1 METLT
6 PIWIGPA
13 EVPANLAEA
22 CPVPPRALAPADAL
36 QRTLDLPEVA
46 VIDARIDQ
54 ARQIASGLC
63 RQGVVTLLLG
73 ASPGGNG
80 WPCLALPGDTP
91 AAELAMRI
99 ETASSAALACEHLVE
114 QARQAR
120 QSSEELDEELRL
132 ASSLQ
137 QDFMPR
143 RLPEVGPLR
152 FGVFHRP
159 ASYVSGDMYDVTRL
173 DETHVGFYVADAV
186 GHGLP
191 AALLTMFIKKAL
203 QTKRITGNT
212 YEIIPPDQAL
222 QQLNAD
228 LCRQNLS
235 MCEFCTALYAI
246 VDTAEATLTYCRAG
260 HPKPVLLRDGQA
272 SMLESSGPLLGI
284 MDDATFDRETIELRP
299 GDRLMVYSDGVEDSL
314 CGRRGQRHE
323 DMIQAIAPWVDLD
336 RVGLLE
342 QIAAAICTRDMLDD
356 STAVVAEVL

>member
-1 METLT
+1 METIT

-13 EVPANLAEA
+13 ELPANLAAA
-22 CPVPPRALAPADAL
+22 CPAPPRVLRPGEAL
-36 QRTLDLPEVA
+36 QKSIAPPQVA
-46 VIDARIDQ
+46 LIDAADDR
-54 ARQIASGLC
+54 ARQIALTLC
-63 RQGVVTLLLG
+63 EQGIVTLLLG
-73 ASPGGNG
+73 ATGGNG

-91 AAELAMRI
+91 ADELALRI
-99 ETASSAALACEHLVE
+99 ETACSAALACQNLAE
-114 QARQAR
+114 QARAAK
-120 QSSEELDEELRL
+120 QSSQELDEELRL

-143 RLPEVGPLR
+143 RLPEVGSLR
-152 FGVFHRP
+152 FAVFHRP
-159 ASYVSGDMYDVTRL
+159 AGYVSGDMYDVTRL

-222 QQLNAD
+222 EQLNAD

-246 VDTAEATLTYCRAG
+246 VDTAEGTLTYCRAG
-260 HPKPVLLRDGQA
+260 HPKAILLRDGQA
-272 SMLESSGPLLGI
+272 SWLESSGPLLGI
-284 MDDATFDRETIELRP
+284 MDEATFDRETVQLTSA
-299 GDRLMVYSDGVEDSL
+299 DRLLIYSDGVEDCL

-323 DMIQAIAPWVDLD
+323 DLIGAIEPWIDLG
-336 RVGLLE
+336 RIGLIE
-342 QIAAAICTRDMLDD
+342 QIAATLCTREMHDD
-356 STAVVAEVL
+356 ATAVVAEVL